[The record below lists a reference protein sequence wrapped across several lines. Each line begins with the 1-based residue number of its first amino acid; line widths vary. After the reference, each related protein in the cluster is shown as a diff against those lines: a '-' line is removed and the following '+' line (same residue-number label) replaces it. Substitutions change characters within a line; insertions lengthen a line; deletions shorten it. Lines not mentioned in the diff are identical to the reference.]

1 MLTDNKQSRPPKL
14 EMQAVTAAVT
24 GKQHKPGEKKLRP
37 IPLQSNRRENIKML
51 HKEKLPWHVTSR
63 TLAHSDPCG

>member
-24 GKQHKPGEKKLRP
+24 GKQHKPRGKTPTKP
-37 IPLQSNRRENIKML
+37 ITE
-51 HKEKLPWHVTSR
+51 
-63 TLAHSDPCG
+63 